1 MSKFKVDKYFL
12 ESGLLYYCDIS
23 LGEIQDDKEYGE
35 SFGGEKILNRINLKL
50 NQAIDDK
57 SNKKDWAW
65 IEIEYDELGWY
76 DYWLEHYQLGEF
88 KYIHQDILEDPNE
101 IAYNGCDYFAESKK
115 TCRKLRQAFNDKI
128 QNAKEYFEVI

>member
-1 MSKFKVDKYFL
+1 MSKLKVNKYFL
-12 ESGLLYYCDIS
+12 QSGLLYYSDIS

-65 IEIEYDELGWY
+65 VEIE
-76 DYWLEHYQLGEF
+76 
-88 KYIHQDILEDPNE
+88 
-101 IAYNGCDYFAESKK
+101 
-115 TCRKLRQAFNDKI
+115 
-128 QNAKEYFEVI
+128 

>member
-1 MSKFKVDKYFL
+1 MSKLKVNKYFL
-12 ESGLLYYCDIS
+12 QSGLLYYSDIS

-65 IEIEYDELGWY
+65 VEIEWWINLV
-76 DYWLEHYQLGEF
+76 WLLVRTLSARR
-88 KYIHQDILEDPNE
+88 I
-101 IAYNGCDYFAESKK
+101 
-115 TCRKLRQAFNDKI
+115 
-128 QNAKEYFEVI
+128 